1 MHRTILIRCA
11 VVVSAASCATLHG
24 DVLVTDSRFAFD
36 VVAFSRGL
44 DLYDESLDEYSGF
57 ASEFSGGTGNWAWEL
72 SSSAG
77 VLADDSLVQ
86 AGAGNTALELSF
98 ESEAVFAIG
107 GEFLLLDTQ
116 GTALDG
122 IIQLELSDGTTYIS
136 TVSNGQTFAGF
147 ISGDLFISSLSM
159 VGFGA
164 YAPDITAI
172 SSFTIGVVPAPGGL
186 ALLLLGGTAARRRRS

>member
-11 VVVSAASCATLHG
+11 VVVSAASCTTLHG
-24 DVLVTDSRFAFD
+24 DVIVTDSRFAFD
-36 VVAFSRGL
+36 VVAVSRGL

-57 ASEFSGGTGNWAWEL
+57 ASGFSGGTGSWAWEL
-72 SSSAG
+72 TSSAG

-86 AGAGNTALELSF
+86 TGAGSTALQLSF

-107 GEFLLLDTQ
+107 GEFLLLDQQ

-122 IIQLELSDGTTYIS
+122 IIQLELSDGTSYIS

-147 ISGDLFISSLSM
+147 ISDDLFISSLSM

-172 SSFTIGVVPAPGGL
+172 SSFTIGVVPAPGGP
-186 ALLLLGGTAARRRRS
+186 ALLLLGGTIARRRRS